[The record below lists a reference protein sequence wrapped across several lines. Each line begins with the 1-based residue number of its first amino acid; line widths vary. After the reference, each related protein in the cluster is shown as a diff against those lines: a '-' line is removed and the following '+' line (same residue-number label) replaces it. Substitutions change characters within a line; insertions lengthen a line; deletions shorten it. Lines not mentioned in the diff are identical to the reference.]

1 MIDVQDTISA
11 IATPPGRGGVGI
23 IRLSGPLA
31 YSIALNLSPKSKFI
45 PRKAYYV
52 HFYNHQQQMI
62 DDGIVL
68 YFKAPHSFTG
78 EDVIELQCHG
88 APVVLDQLLRQV
100 TSLGARL
107 ARPGE
112 FSERA
117 FLNQKMDL
125 TQAEAVADLI
135 NASSETAAQMAVKSL
150 QGEFSKRIN
159 QLNEKII
166 HLRLF
171 IEATLDFPDEEID
184 FLADGKVL
192 KMLEELIEILSEIRK
207 QASQGV
213 LMREGLSVV
222 IAGPPNAGKS
232 TLINQ
237 LARRDIAIV
246 TAIPG
251 TTRDVMREH
260 ILIDDLPVHIID
272 TAGLRESDDPIE
284 QEGIR
289 RAKLELKKADCIL
302 WVTDSLQHDENHELL
317 KDILSEARLSTPVI
331 RIMNKSDLLGAVD
344 NSLSLPMSRDLCLGS
359 RNASQ
364 QLDQGQSAITQVYLS
379 ALTGEG
385 LDVLKDKIKEIVGYR
400 PTDGLFLARRRHLQA
415 LDLAEKHLLLAQQQL
430 TQAKG
435 IELLAEDLRLSH
447 QSLSEITGEFT
458 TEDLLG
464 KIFSTFCIGK

>member
-31 YSIALNLSPKSKFI
+31 YSIALTLSSKSKFT
-45 PRKAYYV
+45 PRKAHYV
-52 HFYNHQQQMI
+52 QFYDHQQQMI

-88 APVVLDQLLRQV
+88 APVVLDQLLKQV

-184 FLADGKVL
+184 FLADGKVM
-192 KMLEELIEILSEIRK
+192 KMLEELIEIISDIRK

-213 LMREGLSVV
+213 LVREGLSIV

-237 LARRDIAIV
+237 LAKRDIAIV

-302 WVTDSLQHDENHELL
+302 WVTDSLIHDEETILL
-317 KDILSEARLSTPVI
+317 KDILAESPLSTPVI
-331 RIMNKSDLLGAVD
+331 HIMNKIDLLTE
-344 NSLSLPMSRDLCLGS
+344 NKSER
-359 RNASQ
+359 
-364 QLDQGQSAITQVYLS
+364 QSSHVYLS
-379 ALTGEG
+379 ALTGDG
-385 LDVLKDKIKEIVGYR
+385 LDLLKNKIKELVGYR

-415 LDLAEKHLLLAQQQL
+415 LDLAENHLLLAKQQL
-430 TQAKG
+430 VQAAG
-435 IELLAEDLRLSH
+435 VELLAEDLRLAH